1 MLSGPTHLLQMNF
14 LDTFIEW
21 GTHLIYLG
29 LAGVLRLW
37 DSESLLLTCHLALNT
52 HFKLITRGDLCK
64 VRVCVCE
71 CVCVLT
77 MPEGKEASG
86 CGSQQIAVPV
96 ISGNQGNLVEFAKRL
111 QLALPTY

>member
-29 LAGVLRLW
+29 LAAVLRLW

-52 HFKLITRGDLCK
+52 HFKLITRGDLCE

-71 CVCVLT
+71 RVCVC
-77 MPEGKEASG
+77 
-86 CGSQQIAVPV
+86 
-96 ISGNQGNLVEFAKRL
+96 
-111 QLALPTY
+111 